1 MSDDPTWRLPATRRV
16 VGQRDVTYVDGDEVF
31 WRDYLRDR
39 LSSLTTGLTLV
50 AIVAVAALGVGL
62 WSVFADPGDDVS
74 TERLRRLE
82 QRVEQLD
89 ARLAQ
94 RPEAQDVIA
103 VREQQQSLDQR
114 LRALE
119 EQASEPAEE
128 TEAMIQSIEAT
139 QQEVV
144 QLEERVAE
152 LERTAP

>member
-1 MSDDPTWRLPATRRV
+1 MSDHPTWRLPATRPV
-16 VGQRDVTYVDGDEVF
+16 AGQRDVTYVEADEAL

-39 LSSLTTGLTLV
+39 LASLTTGLTLV

-89 ARLAQ
+89 ARLGE
-94 RPEAQDVIA
+94 RPGAQDLIA

-128 TEAMIQSIEAT
+128 TQAMIQSIQAT

-144 QLEERVAE
+144 QLEERVAD
-152 LERTAP
+152 LEQTAP